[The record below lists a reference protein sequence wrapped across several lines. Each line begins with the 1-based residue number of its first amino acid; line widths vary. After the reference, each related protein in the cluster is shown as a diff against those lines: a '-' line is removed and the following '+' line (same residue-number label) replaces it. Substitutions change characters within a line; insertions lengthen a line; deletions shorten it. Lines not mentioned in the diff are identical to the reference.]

1 MMKKL
6 LLNILFFVCLIFSF
20 SLNVKAECSYQ
31 ERTGLLNE
39 AKNVEIFFEVAE
51 RKENTTIVNPSTGE
65 SSVKENTIPYLNMT
79 FANISE
85 NISLFVTNKST
96 GEEFVLASQ
105 DLINNKY
112 TYEIN
117 DISNIVNYE
126 VEAYSNLNNCYL
138 DKIYT
143 KTYTKPRYNS
153 VSEYSICANELVENN
168 EYCKRFVD
176 SDFGK
181 SEIEIV
187 EYLNKLLE
195 KRENE
200 LKEEK
205 VTFLETLKIYWYVPT
220 IIVGVIFIILLTI
233 LIIKKRG
240 ELK

>member
-1 MMKKL
+1 MKKL
-6 LLNILFFVCLIFSF
+6 LLNILFFMCLIFSF
-20 SLNVKAECSYQ
+20 SLNAKAECSYQ
-31 ERTGLLNE
+31 ERTELLNE

-65 SSVKENTIPYLNMT
+65 SSVKEKTITYLNMT

-85 NISLFVTNKST
+85 NIYLFVANKST
-96 GEEFVLASQ
+96 GEEFVLTSQ

-126 VEAYSNLNNCYL
+126 VIVKSNLDNCYL
-138 DKIYT
+138 NQVYT
-143 KTYTKPRYNS
+143 KTYKKPKYNS
-153 VSEYSICANELVENN
+153 VSDYSICANELLENN

-176 SDFGK
+176 TEFGK
-181 SEIEIV
+181 TDVEIV
-187 EYLNKLLE
+187 EYLNSILE
-195 KRENE
+195 K
-200 LKEEK
+200 KEEENKVLK
-205 VTFLETLKIYWYVPT
+205 VTFLELLKIYWYIPT
-220 IIVGVIFIILLTI
+220 IIVGVIFIVLITI